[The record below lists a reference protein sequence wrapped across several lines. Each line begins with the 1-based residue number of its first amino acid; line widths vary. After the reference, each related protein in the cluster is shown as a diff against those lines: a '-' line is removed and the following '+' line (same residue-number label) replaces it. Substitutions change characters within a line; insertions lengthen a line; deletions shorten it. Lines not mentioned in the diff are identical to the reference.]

1 MVLLLAFKQYGIEL
15 FSIKTKLQL
24 LPDCFSAAFAL
35 TLSIGRQIQFQYVS
49 ANYTKTTIADGSI
62 FTFLFISPFCVFFLF
77 YNRFIYQCQNWK
89 HFYCSKHRLSLQE
102 NIFILYCLLVL
113 CWLPYLLALY
123 PGVVLPDSLSS
134 VAQSMGDVPISNHHP
149 VLFTLLVKLFVHD
162 LPTDTINHGV
172 FYFRFS
178 NIDNSF
184 SDKLFSL
191 LAVKR
196 NIHFSGTH

>member
-1 MVLLLAFKQYGIEL
+1 MSQQTIQRQRLLMEVFYFLVY
-15 FSIKTKLQL
+15 FSILCIL
-24 LPDCFSAAFAL
+24 
-35 TLSIGRQIQFQYVS
+35 
-49 ANYTKTTIADGSI
+49 
-62 FTFLFISPFCVFFLF
+62 LF
-77 YNRFIYQCQNWK
+77 YNRFIYQCQTG
-89 HFYCSKHRLSLQE
+89 
-102 NIFILYCLLVL
+102 NILLLKTQAFSSRKYFILYCLLVL

-196 NIHFSGTH
+196 NIHFFRYSLVYAILHLHRFFQSTP